1 MNDRSE
7 QTLHPSSAT
16 TAYRLPPTAY
26 RLPSIVYRVRIA
38 DYCSVQAVV
47 I

>member
-16 TAYRLPPTAY
+16 TAYRLPPT
-26 RLPSIVYRVRIA
+26 VYRVRIA

-47 I
+47 T